1 MDIRIGIEKNSDGTL
16 TATTGHPK
24 FYYRLFRFER
34 SNVIGPQWKFWPSEH
49 TVQPVTF
56 DGDAFPVNYFKDLC
70 RARFFT
76 EMGVDEYPGE
86 VTVVKGQKY
95 VRALVNGKE
104 NAYI

>member
-1 MDIRIGIEKNSDGTL
+1 MDIRIGIEQRYSDKVMFAMAGRTV
-16 TATTGHPK
+16 
-24 FYYRLFRFER
+24 LFSFKKT
-34 SNVIGPQWKFWPSEH
+34 NVIGPQWKFWPSEH

-56 DGDAFPVNYFKDLC
+56 DGDAFPMSYFKDLC

-95 VRALVNGKE
+95 VRALVNVKE
-104 NAYI
+104 NTYI